1 MRGFLSVITSDV
13 AIVIYLSIAII
24 VAFFFVVKYMK
35 KNKAYKIRLE
45 EDKIKEKEEILFQSL
60 ANDKRG

>member
-1 MRGFLSVITSDV
+1 MSGFLSVITSDI

-24 VAFFFVVKYMK
+24 VAFFFVVKFMK
-35 KNKAYKIRLE
+35 KNKAYKIEAE
-45 EDKIKEKEEILFQSL
+45 EAKVKEKEQLLSQSL